1 MSYEFQITRCVEF
14 SETDMA
20 GIMHFSNFF
29 RFMEAA
35 EHAFFRSL
43 GSSVARSAFGPGPCL
58 PRVHAECDYAVPL
71 RFEDEVQVRLLVER
85 KGRSSLTYQF
95 RFSRL
100 NGSNPEEVARG
111 RLTVASVERQADGS
125 LKAVPLPKTIANKVQ
140 QAPAHLLGDGVSTH
154 SQLSSPL
161 SPSPSPRPSPSG
173 RGRTTPNAGKR
184 LPLSGYSQA
193 VEVRSLSL
201 RERGRVRGDRAPDG
215 LNTAKV
221 ASPSPLRGPR
231 RERPKRP
238 RRSPARNNRLSIT
251 R

>member
-43 GSSVARSAFGPGPCL
+43 GQSVARSRLGLEICL

-71 RFEDEVQVRLLVER
+71 RFEDEVQIRLLVER
-85 KGRSSLTYQF
+85 KGRRSLTYQF
-95 RFSRL
+95 RFNRL

-111 RLTVASVERQADGS
+111 RLSVASVERQTDGA
-125 LKAVPLPKTIANKVQ
+125 LKSVPLPKVIADKIQ
-140 QAPAHLLGDGVSTH
+140 EAPAHLLHDGL
-154 SQLSSPL
+154 LSKAA
-161 SPSPSPRPSPSG
+161 PSSFPGGP
-173 RGRTTPNAGKR
+173 
-184 LPLSGYSQA
+184 Q
-193 VEVRSLSL
+193 
-201 RERGRVRGDRAPDG
+201 RERAKRSRVTP
-215 LNTAKV
+215 T
-221 ASPSPLRGPR
+221 
-231 RERPKRP
+231 
-238 RRSPARNNRLSIT
+238 RNNHLSTT

>member
-1 MSYEFQITRCVEF
+1 MSYEFQIARGVEF

-43 GSSVARSAFGPGPCL
+43 GSSVARAAFGPGPCL
-58 PRVHAECDYAVPL
+58 PRVHAECDYAIPL

-85 KGRSSLTYQF
+85 KGRRSLTYQF
-95 RFSRL
+95 RFNRL
-100 NGSNPEEVARG
+100 NGLETEEVARG

-125 LKAVPLPKTIANKVQ
+125 LKAVPLPQAIADKIE
-140 QAPAHLLGDGVSTH
+140 QAPAHLLGHGFLTN
-154 SQLSSPL
+154 P
-161 SPSPSPRPSPSG
+161 
-173 RGRTTPNAGKR
+173 A
-184 LPLSGYSQA
+184 
-193 VEVRSLSL
+193 
-201 RERGRVRGDRAPDG
+201 
-215 LNTAKV
+215 
-221 ASPSPLRGPR
+221 PSPLPGESR

-238 RRSPARNNRLSIT
+238 RGAPARNNHLSIT